1 MNNMSTS
8 ILNYLKIIYKDRAFI
23 MVGLLGLVVGMAA
36 SAIIW
41 ESNATQ
47 ELNLSPNQ
55 IKHQVNEVLSSPQIV
70 PIETDSCN
78 CPNVTT

>member
-1 MNNMSTS
+1 MNNMSIS
-8 ILNYLKIIYKDRAFI
+8 ILNYLKVIYKDRAFI
-23 MVGLLGLVVGMAA
+23 MVGILGLVVGMAA

-47 ELNLSPNQ
+47 EINLTPDQ
-55 IKHQVNEVLSSPQIV
+55 IKHQVHEVLSSPQLFPV
-70 PIETDSCN
+70 EMDSCN